1 MLRLAARDD
10 LRGDV
15 AHGVD
20 RDREA
25 DADVALLPVL
35 PVEICE
41 VTPITRPAAS
51 ISGPPELPWLI
62 AASVWIA
69 WSIGSV
75 FGASICR
82 CTALTTPVVS
92 VRVKPNGLPIA

>member
-1 MLRLAARDD
+1 MPTFPCS
-10 LRGDV
+10 
-15 AHGVD
+15 
-20 RDREA
+20 
-25 DADVALLPVL
+25 PVL

-75 FGASICR
+75 FGASIWR
-82 CTALTTPVVS
+82 WTALTRPLVS
-92 VRVKPNGLPIA
+92 VRV